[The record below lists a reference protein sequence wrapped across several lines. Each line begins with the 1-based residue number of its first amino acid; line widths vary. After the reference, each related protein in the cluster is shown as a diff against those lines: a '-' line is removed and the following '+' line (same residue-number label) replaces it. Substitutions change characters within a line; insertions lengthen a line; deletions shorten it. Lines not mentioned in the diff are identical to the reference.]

1 MNAPLRDSYSH
12 RLFLSLENFAPGQLE
27 KLGTLQHLGIRVKLH
42 VPPEADLLHA
52 ERFRRLSELRVRSR
66 RKLLHPSYP
75 LSALPPGG
83 KLQDDVI
90 VRNELGVMVSFITE
104 RVSSRERQNQHSVS
118 PMRLIRP
125 SLRML
130 GRFSRLV

>member
-90 VRNELGVMVSFITE
+90 VRNELGVMGQSASDLVIGLALHHDGIF
-104 RVSSRERQNQHSVS
+104 HSINTYHKDLEES
-118 PMRLIRP
+118 T
-125 SLRML
+125 
-130 GRFSRLV
+130 